1 MEKKNKIKRIAL
13 LGPEST
19 AKSTLAEQLANHYNT
34 VWVKEYSR
42 EYLAQLNR
50 KYTINDVLTIA
61 KEQLENEN
69 KLIKNANQLIFAD
82 TELIISKVWCE
93 DVFNSCPDW
102 IKENLIP
109 NKYDLYLLTFPD
121 LEWIS
126 DPVRENPHRRTFF
139 FEWYERELVAIK
151 ARYEIIKGTG
161 ADRLNNC
168 ITNVENFLADTKK

>member
-19 AKSTLAEQLANHYNT
+19 AKSTLTEQLASYYNT

-50 KYTINDVLTIA
+50 SYTINDVLTIA
-61 KEQLENEN
+61 KKQLEIENE
-69 KLIKNANQLIFAD
+69 LIKKANQLIFAD

-93 DVFNSCPDW
+93 DVFHSCPDW
-102 IKENLIP
+102 IAENLTT
-109 NKYDLYLLTFPD
+109 NKYDFYLLTFPD

-151 ARYEIIKGTG
+151 ARYEIIKGAGT
-161 ADRLNNC
+161 DRLKNC
-168 ITNVENFLADTKK
+168 ISCIENFLADTKK